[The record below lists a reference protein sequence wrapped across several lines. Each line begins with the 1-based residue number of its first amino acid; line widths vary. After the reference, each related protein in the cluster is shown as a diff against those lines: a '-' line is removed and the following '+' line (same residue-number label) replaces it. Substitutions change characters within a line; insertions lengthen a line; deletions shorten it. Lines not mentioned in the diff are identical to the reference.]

1 MSMYVCY
8 CLLKNGSGSLRIA
21 SRLSEFQEHYEKAC
35 EPELP
40 QQAFVYGDGEAV
52 SLPFKTYPKGWR
64 TGMDAGMQRCRTQD
78 LLALSWRLLESAMR
92 GKRESV
98 FKLIILADGP
108 VRAEQ
113 ESEVL
118 TIGLLKELKEKGLEI
133 VFACCSPE
141 ADSSLPEA
149 LAGRKIGAGEDTEAA
164 LGGS

>member
-1 MSMYVCY
+1 
-8 CLLKNGSGSLRIA
+8 
-21 SRLSEFQEHYEKAC
+21 
-35 EPELP
+35 
-40 QQAFVYGDGEAV
+40 
-52 SLPFKTYPKGWR
+52 
-64 TGMDAGMQRCRTQD
+64 MDAGMQRCRTQD